1 VDSVED
7 YLVPFNPEEPDL
19 IKQAKEENPQVIKSI
34 RGDFQY
40 KENGSTLEEILLPLH
55 NYGIM
60 AVLKR
65 VEKKLARNFSEWL
78 GQFYCPMDPT

>member
-19 IKQAKEENPQVIKSI
+19 IKQAKEENTQVIKSI

-40 KENGSTLEEILLPLH
+40 EENGSTLEEIQLPLL
-55 NYGIM
+55 NYEIM
-60 AVLKR
+60 A
-65 VEKKLARNFSEWL
+65 NFEEGREEIS
-78 GQFYCPMDPT
+78 